1 MVGYYTSMMGT
12 ESSLDSISYKAIDPS
27 GCAVPSKIIIIINR
41 VNDIPVGVDD
51 FYSVFEGDTLV
62 VDELNGL
69 LSNDTDDDLDSH
81 LKVLIIKD
89 VPVGKLNINDDG
101 SFTYIHD
108 GSDDPNEVCFTYR
121 AYDGV
126 VGPPP
131 GFSEET
137 EVCIT
142 IQNRLPVCD
151 GEEFTIL
158 ENEVITTDLTNG
170 VLSNCIDPDPQDI
183 LTVILDTPPTN
194 GAFVL
199 NDDGTFTYDHDCS
212 DDPDETFFTYFVTDG
227 EDTTKVSDTTRIIIE
242 NECPVGND
250 DLYSGVD
257 EGGILNIGPFD
268 GVLSNDT
275 DQNSCDILQIQL

>member
-1 MVGYYTSMMGT
+1 MMTDHSLIFTTVQTIQMRFALHTELMMV
-12 ESSLDSISYKAIDPS
+12 
-27 GCAVPSKIIIIINR
+27 
-41 VNDIPVGVDD
+41 
-51 FYSVFEGDTLV
+51 
-62 VDELNGL
+62 L
-69 LSNDTDDDLDSH
+69 LSS
-81 LKVLIIKD
+81 
-89 VPVGKLNINDDG
+89 PG
-101 SFTYIHD
+101 Y
-108 GSDDPNEVCFTYR
+108 SD
-121 AYDGV
+121 
-126 VGPPP
+126 
-131 GFSEET
+131 ET

-142 IQNRLPVCD
+142 IKNRLPVCD

-158 ENEVITTDLTNG
+158 ENEVLTTDLTNG
-170 VLSNCIDPDPQDI
+170 ILSKLYRSRSARYIDSDI
-183 LTVILDTPPTN
+183 ELPPTN

-275 DQNSCDILQIQL
+275 DQNSCDILQIKPLDPPLFGGVVSKF